1 MKVFIVGGGTA
12 YAQMFIKHGWEVIG
26 NIFDADLVQ
35 FTGGEDVSPEI
46 YGEKNTNSYNN
57 FDRDLR
63 EAGYFA
69 IAQRMDKPMAGI
81 CRGGQFLNVM
91 CGGSMIQ
98 HVEGHAIHGTHEI
111 VTEDGN
117 ILQVTSTHHQM
128 MVPEEYSGEC
138 IAWANILNKT
148 DDKFNPGYEEYDPEV
163 IHYQEYNALCFQ
175 PHPEFTGYEECTDY
189 YFELLY
195 HCLGLRV

>member
-1 MKVFIVGGGTA
+1 VKVFIVGGGTA

-26 NIFDADLVQ
+26 SIFDADLVQ
-35 FTGGEDVSPEI
+35 FTGGEDVTPII
-46 YGEKNTNSYNN
+46 YGEENTNSYNN

-98 HVEGHAIHGTHEI
+98 HVEGHAIHGTHPL
-111 VTEDGN
+111 VFMEDVHEDTPTTN
-117 ILQVTSTHHQM
+117 VTSTHHQA
-128 MVPEEYSGEC
+128 MVSADPD
-138 IAWANILNKT
+138 AILDKSP
-148 DDKFNPGYEEYDPEV
+148 DDITEV
-163 IHYQEYNALCFQ
+163 IHYTTEKVLCFQ
-175 PHPEFTGYEECTDY
+175 PHPEFTGYKECTDY
-189 YFELLY
+189 YFELLDR
-195 HCLGLRV
+195 CLGLRV